1 MTLYKMKKGHEYFT
15 VTSQVMAALMELSDT
30 TMLHYSLL
38 PSNDSTSHACC
49 DFFSANS
56 SNQSVLECSD
66 HMAFVN
72 EGLFQ
77 GRQLPTGIEAEV
89 DVTGESSEDSTTNKA
104 MLCGGEMKMDARCR
118 IGFRMKSAV
127 EILDDGFKW
136 RKYGKKSVK
145 NSPNPRNYYRCSSEG
160 CSVKKRVERDPQD
173 SDYVI
178 TTYEGAHNH
187 ISPGAYQ
194 CISHFS

>member
-1 MTLYKMKKGHEYFT
+1 
-15 VTSQVMAALMELSDT
+15 MAALTELSDT
-30 TMLHYSLL
+30 TMLHSSLL

-56 SNQSVLECSD
+56 FSQPVLECSD
-66 HMAFVN
+66 HIAFIN

-77 GRQLPTGIEAEV
+77 GLQLPTRIAAEELVHAIAPV
-89 DVTGESSEDSTTNKA
+89 DVSGESSEDSTTNKA
-104 MLCGGEMKMDARCR
+104 MLCVGEMKRMKPDARCR

-178 TTYEGAHNH
+178 TTYEGVHNH
-187 ISPGAYQ
+187 ISPGAVSYGRYQ
-194 CISHFS
+194 CISHSS